1 MPVTAPRGCLADR
14 PADKVAR
21 PGKGNP
27 RRAFRY
33 EDDDRWHLFMRLTE
47 DQGGASEALR
57 QFVDWYTRKPKAKM
71 PHRPANLTPPAD

>member
-1 MPVTAPRGCLADR
+1 M
-14 PADKVAR
+14 

-33 EDDDRWHLFMRLTE
+33 EDSDRWSLFMRLAE
-47 DQGGASEALR
+47 QAEGSASDALR

-71 PHRPANLTPPAD
+71 PKRPTGQEPAPPAE

>member
-1 MPVTAPRGCLADR
+1 L
-14 PADKVAR
+14 

-33 EDDDRWHLFMRLTE
+33 EDDERWHLFMRLAE
-47 DQGGASEALR
+47 PHGSASDVLR

-71 PHRPANLTPPAD
+71 PTRPAHEPPGAEQ